1 MLSAF
6 VIVLREVIE
15 AGLIVGIVLAATRG
29 VHGRGLWVGLGV
41 LGGLVGAGLVAIFAG
56 EISNLF
62 QGYGQEIFNAAI
74 LILAVGM
81 LAWHNAW
88 MASHGRQMAAEV
100 RKVGQD
106 VAHGDRPLAAL
117 AIVCGVAVLRE
128 GSEVVLFLYGIAA
141 AGSSGVAM
149 LEGGLLGVLGG
160 VAVTGLSYLGLL
172 AIPQRYI
179 FTVTGWLITL
189 LAAGLAT
196 QAVFFLNAAN
206 VLTALNTQIW
216 DTSAILPQDGAIG
229 LVLHTLI
236 GYSDRP
242 TGMQLVVY
250 LGVIAAMIG
259 LTRYARAPQKTGKPA
274 TA

>member
-1 MLSAF
+1 LFGAF
-6 VIVLREVIE
+6 VIVLREVFE

-29 VHGRGLWVGLGV
+29 VRGRGLWIALGV
-41 LGGLVGAGLVAIFAG
+41 AGGLVGAGVVAMFAG
-56 EISNLF
+56 AISNLF
-62 QGYGQEIFNAAI
+62 EGYGQEIFNAAI
-74 LILAVGM
+74 LLVAVAM

-88 MASHGRQMAAEV
+88 MASHGRELAAEV
-100 RKVGQD
+100 RKVGAD
-106 VAHGDRPLAAL
+106 VAHGDRAPIAL

-141 AGSSGVAM
+141 AGSSGTAM
-149 LEGGLLGVLGG
+149 LTGGLLGVLGG
-160 VAVTGLSYLGLL
+160 VAITGLSYLGLL

-189 LAAGLAT
+189 LAAGLAA

-206 VLTALNTQIW
+206 VLTALNTQVW
-216 DTSAILPQDGAIG
+216 DTSAILPQDSALG

-236 GYSDRP
+236 GYTDRP
-242 TGMQLVVY
+242 TGMQLVAY
-250 LGVIAAMIG
+250 ALVIVGMVGLMRIAKPHRKPAA
-259 LTRYARAPQKTGKPA
+259 PA